1 MLVNEHL
8 REQTGKKPMLLG
20 NRFIFAL
27 MLCACAGVGL
37 IATSGWA
44 DLQKYVGK
52 PEAGFEWKLKSNS
65 EQSGDRI
72 YDLDFVSQI
81 WQENKWQH
89 QLQVYRPL
97 GVAPNSTMFLWVAGG
112 SATPEYIRLGMEL
125 ARKIRAPVAF
135 VYDIPNQPLL
145 EGKLREDDLIAET
158 FVRYLNTKDENW
170 PLLFPMVK
178 SVVKAMDVLQ
188 AFGNKEWGKP
198 IEKFIVAGA
207 SKRGWTAWL
216 TAAVDPRVGA
226 IAPVVID
233 TLNMR
238 AQMPRQLQ
246 AFGAFSS
253 RLAPYSSRGLLP
265 IPETPEGQRLLSMV
279 DPWAYRDRLTMPKL
293 IINGTNDFY
302 WATDALNLYWDG
314 IPAEKWVLY
323 IPNAGHNLRRQDRPY
338 RDQLDDLING
348 LAAFSRHQISGTP
361 MPNLSWKHE
370 SANGKLRL
378 TIAATPAPTGARLWI
393 AQTPTRD
400 FRTAKWTEQAVRM
413 SEGNI
418 VGEVT
423 PPDTGHRATFG
434 ELDYEIDGLRY
445 RLSTQMKMTE

>member
-1 MLVNEHL
+1 
-8 REQTGKKPMLLG
+8 MLLR
-20 NRFIFAL
+20 NRFLIAL
-27 MLCACAGVGL
+27 TLFACAGVSL
-37 IATSGWA
+37 IATPGWA
-44 DLQKYVGK
+44 DLQEYVRK
-52 PEAGFEWKLKSNS
+52 PEAQFEWKLKNKIDS

-72 YDLDFVSQI
+72 YDLHFVSQI

-97 GVAPNSTMFLWVAGG
+97 GVAPNSTMFLWVTGG
-112 SATPEYIRLGMEL
+112 SARPDYVWLGMEL

-135 VYDIPNQPLL
+135 LYHIPNQPLL
-145 EGKLREDDLIAET
+145 DSNLREDDLIAET

-188 AFGNKEWGKP
+188 AFGKKEWRAP
-198 IEKFIVAGA
+198 IDKFIVAGA
-207 SKRGWTAWL
+207 SKRGWTTWL
-216 TAAVDPRVGA
+216 TAAVDPRVRA

-238 AQMPRQLQ
+238 EQMPRQLQ
-246 AFGAFSS
+246 AFGAYSS
-253 RLAPYSSRGLLP
+253 RLAPYSRRGLLP
-265 IPETPEGQRLLSMV
+265 IPETAEGQRLLSMV

-302 WATDALNLYWDG
+302 WATDALNLYWNG
-314 IPAEKWVLY
+314 IPADKWVLY
-323 IPNAGHNLRRQDRPY
+323 VPNAGHNLRRQDRPQP
-338 RDQLDDLING
+338 DQLNDLIDG

-370 SANGKLRL
+370 SVNGKLRL

-393 AQTPTRD
+393 AQTPTTD
-400 FRTAKWTEQAVRM
+400 FRTAKWSEQEV
-413 SEGNI
+413 SLSNGKI

-423 PPDTGHRATFG
+423 PPDKGHLAFFG
-434 ELDYEIDGLRY
+434 EVDYEIDGLRY
-445 RLSTQMKMTE
+445 HLSTQVQMTD